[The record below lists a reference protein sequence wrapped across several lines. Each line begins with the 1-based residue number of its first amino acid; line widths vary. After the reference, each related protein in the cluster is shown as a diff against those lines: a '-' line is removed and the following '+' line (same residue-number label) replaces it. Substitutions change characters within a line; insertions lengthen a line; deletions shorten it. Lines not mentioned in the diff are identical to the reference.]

1 MWFSEERFAKLL
13 IPDNIDAS
21 LNEKWK
27 DKRSKFRKFR
37 HFAKFPDFSFAS
49 LKIKFP
55 SVSGIN

>member
-37 HFAKFPDFSFAS
+37 HFAKFP
-49 LKIKFP
+49 IP
-55 SVSGIN
+55 VSRV